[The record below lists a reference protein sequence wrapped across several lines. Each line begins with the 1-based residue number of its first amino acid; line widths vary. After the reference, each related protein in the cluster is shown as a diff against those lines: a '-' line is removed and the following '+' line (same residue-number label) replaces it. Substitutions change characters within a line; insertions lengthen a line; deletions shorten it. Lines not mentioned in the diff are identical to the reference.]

1 MWNLDC
7 GDITKVNVTTST
19 GIEPLS
25 LFKEHISLISRL
37 GHLNISDRI
46 LNNIKIQ
53 VIFLNPVY
61 PKKKEN
67 TLENFAQQLLRQKL
81 NKQKLLRRKGI
92 CSKNSAQRHSATCLA
107 LGKAKQVA
115 LCLCALFLY

>member
-61 PKKKEN
+61 PKKKRKYSRKFRA
-67 TLENFAQQLLRQKL
+67 TIIAAKT
-81 NKQKLLRRKGI
+81 KQA
-92 CSKNSAQRHSATCLA
+92 KNSQEK
-107 LGKAKQVA
+107 G
-115 LCLCALFLY
+115 YM

>member
-67 TLENFAQQLLRQKL
+67 TLENFAQQLLRAKT
-81 NKQKLLRRKGI
+81 KQAKTSQEKG
-92 CSKNSAQRHSATCLA
+92 
-107 LGKAKQVA
+107 
-115 LCLCALFLY
+115 YM